1 MGKASRRKNRLS
13 KSKAERKI
21 NRDEATKNHAY
32 NFATCKST
40 RKLTRV
46 RATAAMV
53 NRRSWHGVASGAE
66 ARFLATSGYS
76 NIHHIPS
83 GDGGL
88 AQILFEE

>member
-1 MGKASRRKNRLS
+1 MGKASRRNNRNS

-21 NRDEATKNHAY
+21 NRDVATKNHAY

-40 RKLTRV
+40 RKITRV
-46 RATAAMV
+46 RATSAMV
-53 NRRSWHGVASGAE
+53 NKRSWCGVEKAPFAPG
-66 ARFLATSGYS
+66 GYS
-76 NIHHIPS
+76 NLHHIPS

>member
-1 MGKASRRKNRLS
+1 MGKASRRNNRNS

-21 NRDEATKNHAY
+21 NRDVATKNHAY

-40 RKLTRV
+40 RKITRV
-46 RATAAMV
+46 RASSAMV
-53 NRRSWHGVASGAE
+53 NKRSWHGVDGRGGAAPFASG
-66 ARFLATSGYS
+66 GYS

-88 AQILFEE
+88 AQVLFEE